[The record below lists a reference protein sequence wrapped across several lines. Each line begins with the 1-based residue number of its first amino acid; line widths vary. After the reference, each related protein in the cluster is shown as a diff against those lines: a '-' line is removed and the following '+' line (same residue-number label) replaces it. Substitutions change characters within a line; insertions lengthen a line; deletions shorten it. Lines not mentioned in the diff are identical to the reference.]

1 VARRVHGERSMF
13 ERSSPS
19 DAPSARVLRAPKV
32 EAAIARSVFATMPR
46 KEIDALFE
54 GGHFIE
60 MPARTVVPPSV
71 YASHA
76 ALVVDGLSRLYV
88 FAPNGREATVGYRRC
103 GDFLMPVVGDA
114 LPPVRIQALTRCQ
127 AWLFPLATVNGW
139 LQRDIH
145 FGAALAR
152 YFASLHHIG
161 VAEFR
166 FSRFATV
173 RERVARHLV
182 EMAAPDANGRLVAP
196 VSVREL
202 AHSIGSVREVVSR
215 EIRRLIRQ
223 GWLSPLDDG
232 YVLERPELFYDE
244 FVPLLGHRP

>member
-1 VARRVHGERSMF
+1 MF
-13 ERSSPS
+13 DRSSQHAES
-19 DAPSARVLRAPKV
+19 APRIVRSPAV
-32 EAAIARSVFATMPR
+32 EAALARSVFSAMPR
-46 KEIDALFE
+46 KEIDSLLA

-60 MPARTVVPPSV
+60 IPARTVIPPSV

-76 ALVVDGLSRLYV
+76 ALVVDGLARLYV
-88 FAPNGREATVGYRRC
+88 FAPNGREATVGYRRY
-103 GDFLMPVVGDA
+103 GDFLMPVNDP

-127 AWLFPLATVNGW
+127 AWLFPIATVNAW
-139 LQRDIH
+139 LQRDLQ

-152 YFASLHHIG
+152 YFASLHHVG
-161 VAEFR
+161 FAEFR

-182 EMAAPDANGRLVAP
+182 EMAAPDAHGRLVAP

-215 EIRRLIRQ
+215 EIRRLLRD
-223 GWLSPLDDG
+223 GWLSPVDDG